1 MKIKRYNEIY
11 TSTSTISNV
20 DDYFDK
26 SLSSKKESDEDM
38 KELID
43 EIKNNFNSER
53 FHADPLNKYW
63 EYNIPIEEEILNGSG
78 SYTKNISIK
87 LRFDKSLSINYFNID
102 TSLVSDKYLNEL
114 ERIFKA
120 AEKEKLI
127 AKNLSNFDKVLPS
140 RIKMRSDVKKL
151 NL

>member
-1 MKIKRYNEIY
+1 MKIKRYNEFY

-43 EIKNNFNSER
+43 EIKNNFNPER
-53 FHADPLNKYW
+53 FHADTLNKYW
-63 EYNIPIEEEILNGSG
+63 EYNIPIEEEILNGTG

-114 ERIFKA
+114 ERIFKD